1 MSTVTLEQIE
11 AKHTQLAKM
20 IEAFKA
26 ALPTTLSI
34 PTAQIE
40 LAQGERYVG
49 LILGADGKPAHHLV
63 LLPGDVDDQTWQQ
76 AVEWAE
82 KQGGSL
88 PTRSEQSLLFA
99 NLKGEFQQAYYW
111 SSQQHETNS
120 GWAWY
125 QNFGHGGQSNGYK
138 GHEFRARAVRRLV
151 IQ

>member
-11 AKHTQLAKM
+11 AQHNQLAKM
-20 IEAFKA
+20 IEALKA

-40 LAQGERYVG
+40 LAQGERYAG
-49 LILGADGKPAHHLV
+49 LILGAGGKPTHHLV

-88 PTRSEQSLLFA
+88 PTRAEQSLLFA
-99 NLKGEFQQAYYW
+99 NLKGEFQGAYYW
-111 SSQQHETNS
+111 SGQQHETNS

-125 QNFGHGGQSNGYK
+125 QHFGHGTQHHGYK
-138 GHEFRARAVRRLV
+138 NYEFRARAVRRLV
-151 IQ
+151 IE

>member
-11 AKHTQLAKM
+11 AQHNQLAKM
-20 IEAFKA
+20 IEALKA

-40 LAQGERYVG
+40 LAQGERYAG
-49 LILGADGKPAHHLV
+49 LILGAGGKPTHHLV

-88 PTRSEQSLLFA
+88 PTRAEQSLLFA
-99 NLKGEFQQAYYW
+99 NLKGEFQGAYYW
-111 SSQQHETNS
+111 SGQQHETNS

-125 QNFGHGGQSNGYK
+125 QVFGYGYQYNGSK
-138 GHEFRARAVRRLV
+138 SLEFRARAVRRLV
-151 IQ
+151 IE